1 MSLVYLS
8 NINDWWERNNNFGLG
23 KWTDVAIYLTCDTFQ
38 SVRTGRVAITFARAL
53 VLRSVQVY
61 VWWTYKGSQVSAL
74 WIRNEMLGTFSKLR
88 KLTNVRVISVFLSNL
103 TEHLGSHWTYFLE
116 IWFFFL
122 ICPENSSFVAVG
134 TTIVVTVH
142 EDR

>member
-1 MSLVYLS
+1 M
-8 NINDWWERNNNFGLG
+8 
-23 KWTDVAIYLTCDTFQ
+23 
-38 SVRTGRVAITFARAL
+38 AITFARAL